1 MLLVETEARN
11 KMEVA
16 VKMARSGDCELLL
29 LEKKEMGMVA
39 VVQRFCGC
47 Y

>member
-1 MLLVETEARN
+1 MLLVETETRS

-16 VKMARSGDCELLL
+16 MKMARSGDCELLL
-29 LEKKEMGMVA
+29 LEKRDLGMVA